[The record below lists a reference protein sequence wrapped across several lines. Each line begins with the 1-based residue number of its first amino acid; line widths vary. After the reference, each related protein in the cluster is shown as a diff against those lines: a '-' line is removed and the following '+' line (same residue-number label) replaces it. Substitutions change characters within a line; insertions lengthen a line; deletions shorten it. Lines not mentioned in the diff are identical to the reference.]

1 MEEAMETQINY
12 MWDEYELT
20 LSDAASLRKEE
31 LTDLGSMKKKF
42 PPSRTRLKSWVT
54 SMSTPLRTTRT

>member
-1 MEEAMETQINY
+1 METQINY

-42 PPSRTRLKSWVT
+42 PPSRTRLKAG
-54 SMSTPLRTTRT
+54 

>member
-1 MEEAMETQINY
+1 METQINY

-31 LTDLGSMKKKF
+31 LTDLGSMKKEISAIKDQI
-42 PPSRTRLKSWVT
+42 KSWVT